1 MFNVLR
7 GASFRRMSRVVY
19 FFIISYCMQVKFLLD
34 LNAHI
39 LQYSHMALSNLYQNL
54 ALKIGNPL
62 ALEARKD
69 SK

>member
-1 MFNVLR
+1 ML
-7 GASFRRMSRVVY
+7 
-19 FFIISYCMQVKFLLD
+19 VKFLLD

-54 ALKIGNPL
+54 ALKEGHPL
-62 ALEARKD
+62 VLDARKD